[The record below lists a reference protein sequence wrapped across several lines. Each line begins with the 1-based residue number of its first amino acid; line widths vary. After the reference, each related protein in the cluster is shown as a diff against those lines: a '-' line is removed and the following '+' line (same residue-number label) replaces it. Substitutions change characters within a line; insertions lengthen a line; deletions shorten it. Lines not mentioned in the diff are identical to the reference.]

1 MFNIQIKSSK
11 NGYNYDNIARLVPV
25 PKQRYERYQR
35 GDIFNNYI
43 IVYLMPEN
51 MSTFATYLYLLK
63 MSRLND
69 LYKAMETLRKE
80 GLPVNEDLER
90 KANEIEE
97 EIIKKEILPILTK
110 SIEPALQPVQR
121 ELVLVV
127 DYIPGQPISV
137 HLSRKRNFTADMPD
151 AKEIV
156 VDPEVAHDQRDS
168 KSTDDKDKIQ
178 RGSARDMAVFFPDG
192 TIIAEKTAVDTLMAT
207 VKKIGVARVRQ
218 VVEEYNLKFCKVP
231 VISNRRDAK
240 YGKSQKDLG
249 NGWLLITHSNNPMKK
264 KFIEKVSQVL
274 NLGIKVTLNE

>member
-1 MFNIQIKSSK
+1 MNRLDKL
-11 NGYNYDNIARLVPV
+11 YNTMDNLH
-25 PKQRYERYQR
+25 E
-35 GDIFNNYI
+35 
-43 IVYLMPEN
+43 L
-51 MSTFATYLYLLK
+51 
-63 MSRLND
+63 
-69 LYKAMETLRKE
+69 
-80 GLPVNEDLER
+80 GLTINEDLE
-90 KANEIEE
+90 KEVNALEE

-156 VDPEVAHDQRDS
+156 VDPEVTHRKHDSRNDIE
-168 KSTDDKDKIQ
+168 DKIQ
-178 RGSARDMAVFFPDG
+178 RGPARDMAVFFPDG
-192 TIIAEKTAVDTLMAT
+192 TIIAEKTAVETLVAV
-207 VKKIGVARVRQ
+207 VKKIGVAEVRQ

-240 YGKSQKDLG
+240 YGKSQRDLG

-264 KFIEKVSQVL
+264 DFIEKVSEIL
-274 NLGIKVTLNE
+274 HLGIKVTLNQ

>member
-1 MFNIQIKSSK
+1 
-11 NGYNYDNIARLVPV
+11 
-25 PKQRYERYQR
+25 
-35 GDIFNNYI
+35 
-43 IVYLMPEN
+43 
-51 MSTFATYLYLLK
+51 
-63 MSRLND
+63 MSRLDD

-80 GLPVNEDLER
+80 GLPVNEDLEK

-156 VDPEVAHDQRDS
+156 VDPEVTHREQGKNS
-168 KSTDDKDKIQ
+168 STDEKIQ
-178 RGSARDMAVFFPDG
+178 RGPARAMAVFFPDG
-192 TIIAEKTAVDTLMAT
+192 TIIAEKTAVETLVKV
-207 VKKIGVARVRQ
+207 VKKIGVAEVRQ
-218 VVEEYNLKFCKVP
+218 VVEKHKLKFCKVP

-249 NGWLLITHSNNPMKK
+249 DGWLLITHSNNPMKK
-264 KFIEKVSQVL
+264 EFIEKVSEVL
-274 NLGIKVTLNE
+274 HLGIKVTLNQ

>member
-1 MFNIQIKSSK
+1 
-11 NGYNYDNIARLVPV
+11 
-25 PKQRYERYQR
+25 
-35 GDIFNNYI
+35 
-43 IVYLMPEN
+43 
-51 MSTFATYLYLLK
+51 
-63 MSRLND
+63 MSRLDD

-127 DYIPGQPISV
+127 DYIPGHPISV

-151 AKEIV
+151 AKVIV
-156 VDPEVAHDQRDS
+156 VDPEVAHGQHDS
-168 KSTDDKDKIQ
+168 KSTDGEDKIQ
-178 RGSARDMAVFFPDG
+178 RGPARDMAVFFPDG

-207 VKKIGVARVRQ
+207 VKKIGVAKVRQ
-218 VVEEYNLKFCKVP
+218 VVEEYNLVFCKVP

-240 YGKSQKDLG
+240 YGKSQRDLG

-264 KFIEKVSQVL
+264 AFIEKVSDVL
-274 NLGIKVTLNE
+274 QLGIKVTLNQ

>member
-1 MFNIQIKSSK
+1 
-11 NGYNYDNIARLVPV
+11 
-25 PKQRYERYQR
+25 
-35 GDIFNNYI
+35 
-43 IVYLMPEN
+43 
-51 MSTFATYLYLLK
+51 
-63 MSRLND
+63 MSRLDD

-90 KANEIEE
+90 KANDIEE

-110 SIEPALQPVQR
+110 NIEPALQPVQR

-156 VDPEVAHDQRDS
+156 VDPEVAHSQHG
-168 KSTDDKDKIQ
+168 KKTDNEEKIQ
-178 RGSARDMAVFFPDG
+178 RSPARDMTVVFPDG
-192 TIIAEKTAVDTLMAT
+192 TIIAEKTAVETLVAT
-207 VKKIGVARVRQ
+207 VKKIGVTQVRQ

-231 VISNRRDAK
+231 VISNRRDVK

-264 KFIEKVSQVL
+264 KFIEKVSKAL
-274 NLGIKVTLNE
+274 HLGIKVTLNK